1 MPSGVWPESE
11 SFRDDP
17 HYGPIPSSWRG
28 TCVKGDSFD
37 PATACNRKLI
47 GARYYLAGIESELGP
62 LDTSGGAE
70 YRSPRDRVGHGTH
83 TASTAVGSVAP
94 NASYFG
100 LGRGAAR
107 GGAPRA
113 RLAVYKVCWYK
124 DLTGRCSDV
133 DILAAFDD
141 ALCDGVH
148 VVSASLGSS
157 PPLMPLFATS
167 TEVGAF
173 HAMQR
178 GVVTVFSAGNDGP
191 DASMVQNVSPWGLTV
206 AASTIDRRFP
216 TVITLGNN
224 ASIVGESFLVKDMK
238 KRLVE
243 SSSVFT
249 DG

>member
-113 RLAVYKVCWYK
+113 RLAVYKVWYK

-157 PPLMPLFATS
+157 
-167 TEVGAF
+167 
-173 HAMQR
+173 
-178 GVVTVFSAGNDGP
+178 
-191 DASMVQNVSPWGLTV
+191 
-206 AASTIDRRFP
+206 RR
-216 TVITLGNN
+216 
-224 ASIVGESFLVKDMK
+224 
-238 KRLVE
+238 
-243 SSSVFT
+243 
-249 DG
+249 

>member
-1 MPSGVWPESE
+1 M
-11 SFRDDP
+11 
-17 HYGPIPSSWRG
+17 
-28 TCVKGDSFD
+28 
-37 PATACNRKLI
+37 
-47 GARYYLAGIESELGP
+47 
-62 LDTSGGAE
+62 
-70 YRSPRDRVGHGTH
+70 
-83 TASTAVGSVAP
+83 
-94 NASYFG
+94 
-100 LGRGAAR
+100 
-107 GGAPRA
+107 
-113 RLAVYKVCWYK
+113 
-124 DLTGRCSDV
+124 
-133 DILAAFDD
+133 
-141 ALCDGVH
+141 H

-167 TEVGAF
+167 TEIGAF

-224 ASIVGESFLVKDMK
+224 ASIVGESFLVRDMK